1 MKNETM
7 KKIELRNEIKNDKY
21 TNYVYQAFDIQNK
34 KETITEIK
42 YDLSEL
48 DNIDWNI
55 GVVVGASGSGKTSI
69 LADFGEIREIKFDK
83 DKPLISNFDF
93 LEPKE
98 ATRLLTSMGLSSVP
112 TWLRPFKTL
121 SNGEQYRATLA
132 YLVADAEDGEVILV
146 DEYTS
151 VVDRDVAKSM
161 SFALQKYIRNTS
173 KKIIL
178 ASCHYDIMEWL
189 MPDWTC
195 SPQKGG
201 VLERGE
207 CLRRGRPQIELQVS
221 RVEPATWN
229 FFKKHHYLTDDC
241 AKSCKFFLFS
251 WNGKPV
257 GMNAVIPQPSGHF
270 KNGVRSSRIVV
281 LPDYQ
286 GLGLGTTISNFIASI
301 YKNSGYRYFTKT
313 VHPAIGGYRNKNKDI
328 WRGTSKN
335 GKSPKAQNAMGGMS
349 GWNVLVRT
357 SYCHEYIGEGI
368 TGYEELLKPI
378 KEMRQAKETV
388 KSTKTKQLQLLL

>member
-1 MKNETM
+1 MGTIKL
-7 KKIELRNEIKNDKY
+7 KSSIKNDDY
-21 TNYVYQAFDIQNK
+21 TKYVYDAFDIQNK
-34 KETITEIK
+34 EETEVEVSFN
-42 YDLSEL
+42 LSEAKNL
-48 DNIDWNI
+48 DWNI
-55 GVVVGASGSGKTSI
+55 GVIYGSSGSGKTTI
-69 LADFGEIREIKFDK
+69 LKRMGELSKSSFNHE
-83 DKPLISNFDF
+83 KPLISNFDW

-98 ATRLLTSMGLSSVP
+98 ATLLLTSMGLSSVP
-112 TWLRPFKTL
+112 TWLRPFHLL
-121 SNGEQYRATLA
+121 SNGEQYRAELA
-132 YLVADAEDGEVILV
+132 YKVGKAKDNEVILV

-151 VVDRDVAKSM
+151 VVDRDVAKAM
-161 SFALQKYIRNTS
+161 SFALQKYIRKTN

-201 VLERGE
+201 ALERGE
-207 CLRRGRPQIELQVS
+207 WLRQGRPQIELQVS
-221 RVEPATWN
+221 RVEYDTWN
-229 FFKKHHYLTDDC
+229 FFKKHHYLTEDC

-251 WNGKPV
+251 WNGKPI
-257 GMNAVIPQPSGHF
+257 GINAVIPQPSGHF
-270 KNGVRSSRIVV
+270 KNGVRESRIVV

-286 GLGLGTTISNFIASI
+286 GLGLGTTISNFTAAI
-301 YKNSGYRYFTKT
+301 YKDSEYRYFTKT
-313 VHPAIGGYRNKNKDI
+313 VHPAIGGYRNNNKDI

-368 TGYEELLKPI
+368 SGYEELLKPI
-378 KEMRQAKETV
+378 KEMREAKSLT
-388 KSTKTKQLQLLL
+388 LF